1 MRGRAR
7 TWNSESKLKNRRAL
21 GGSRRREE
29 RKEAKELSPGV
40 GGEARRAVRMVE
52 RKRSEGERTKPRGSL
67 VRLCEIKTRFTGSF
81 YCGLDVFFVSLSLH
95 ATVPFNRFNE
105 YIVYQ
110 WSLREYRVSLFP
122 NNFYLLLS
130 ASLPSCFLFATP
142 LLIPVVAFFLFFLL
156 ALSPS
161 ALLLFSSR
169 RNDGS

>member
-1 MRGRAR
+1 MKRRG
-7 TWNSESKLKNRRAL
+7 KRRAKE
-21 GGSRRREE
+21 GEE
-29 RKEAKELSPGV
+29 GKKRGWLTWPKERV
-40 GGEARRAVRMVE
+40 GGTEE
-52 RKRSEGERTKPRGSL
+52 TKPRGSL

-130 ASLPSCFLFATP
+130 ASLA
-142 LLIPVVAFFLFFLL
+142 
-156 ALSPS
+156 
-161 ALLLFSSR
+161 LLFSLRYASLNSCRCFFPLLPTAVSPLRSVSR
-169 RNDGS
+169 AKRRS